1 VARMAFIGFMASC
14 SNNVYVPEYLSP
26 SYLPLAG
33 FIAANFIQQMF
44 NKYNIYKTI
53 IMNSG
58 VVVPPHIN

>member
-1 VARMAFIGFMASC
+1 VARMAFIGFMTSC

-44 NKYNIYKTI
+44 NKYNIY
-53 IMNSG
+53 N
-58 VVVPPHIN
+58 NNY